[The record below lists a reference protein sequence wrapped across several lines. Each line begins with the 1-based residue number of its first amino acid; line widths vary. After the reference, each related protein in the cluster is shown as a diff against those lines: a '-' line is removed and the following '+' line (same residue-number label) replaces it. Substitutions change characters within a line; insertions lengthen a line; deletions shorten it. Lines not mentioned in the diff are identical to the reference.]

1 MAEPL
6 LVVEDLSVHFR
17 AVKALSHVSITV
29 EAGQC
34 AVLIGPNGSGKST
47 LIKAV
52 AGLVRIKA
60 GTITLAGRRM
70 EFLPPHQRAR
80 LGVAWAPDR
89 GRVATDMTVR
99 DNLLA
104 GAYLCTDRAEVRRR
118 LENTFTMF
126 PRLQELQHRLAG
138 DLSGGQRQL
147 LVMARALMAK
157 PRLLLVDEPFTNLS
171 PEATDEMISIIN
183 EVKSRGVGLLL
194 AEHQLDA
201 VLQVADKI
209 YALGAGQL
217 VWEGTRDQ
225 FIQEKPMGLIYFDRA
240 ASDL

>member
-52 AGLVRIKA
+52 AGLVRAKT

>member
-6 LVVEDLSVHFR
+6 LVVDDLSVHFR

-34 AVLIGPNGSGKST
+34 VVLLGPNGSGKST

-52 AGLVRIKA
+52 AGLVKA
-60 GTITLAGRRM
+60 KTGTITLAGQRM
-70 EFLPPHQRAR
+70 ETWPPHQRAR
-80 LGVAWAPDR
+80 LGMAWAPDR

-104 GAYLCTDRAEVRRR
+104 GAYLCTDGAEVRRR
-118 LENTFTMF
+118 LENIFTMF
-126 PRLQELQHRLAG
+126 PRLQQLQHRLAG

-147 LVMARALMAK
+147 LVMARALMAD
-157 PRLLLVDEPFTNLS
+157 PRLLLVDEPFTSLS
-171 PEATDEMISIIN
+171 PEAQREMISIIN
-183 EVKSRGVGLLL
+183 EVKGKGVGLLL

-217 VWEGTRDQ
+217 VYQGTREQ
-225 FIQEKPMGLIYFDRA
+225 FVQDKPLGLIYFDRA
-240 ASDL
+240 TADL